1 MQPLVSSLLHD
12 LVGQT
17 EQEVPSMSTGLG
29 GSEDRKVT
37 QPRISKQNLS
47 EGNQWKIVYKSLV
60 PKMLRYWDIEATT
73 YIKNVLCCLPLKQ
86 ISILVK

>member
-1 MQPLVSSLLHD
+1 MQPFVSSLLHD

-37 QPRISKQNLS
+37 EPQISKQNLW
-47 EGNQWKIVYKSLV
+47 EKTNGRFVYKSL
-60 PKMLRYWDIEATT
+60 PKMLRYLDIEATA
-73 YIKNVLCCLPLKQ
+73 YIKNVLCY
-86 ISILVK
+86 

>member
-37 QPRISKQNLS
+37 EPRISKQNLWGKPM
-47 EGNQWKIVYKSLV
+47 E
-60 PKMLRYWDIEATT
+60 D
-73 YIKNVLCCLPLKQ
+73 CLQKPP
-86 ISILVK
+86 